1 MGRLGSTVSRSE
13 LEKRQQSGKHL
24 SRAEKRR
31 DRLYV
36 PPEKHRSEPEK
47 RQQVGKHLS
56 QAEKRRDRFD
66 CNRYLSSP
74 EATHTERLRGTL
86 GPLEA
91 LISLNSRHSLG
102 GGPTLPAT

>member
-1 MGRLGSTVSRSE
+1 MS
-13 LEKRQQSGKHL
+13 Q
-24 SRAEKRR
+24 AEKRR

-66 CNRYLSSP
+66 CSRYLSSP
-74 EATHTERLRGTL
+74 EATHTDRLRGTL

-102 GGPTLPAT
+102 GGPTLPAM